1 MSNTEINK
9 KNDLKARKGGLGK
22 GFNSLLGLHHEEQP
36 NAERDLIKTT
46 TQASSV
52 SIEGLTTIPIDQ
64 LEPNP
69 HQPRKLFDDEALKAL
84 SESIKQDGIIQPLLV
99 SATQTPGK
107 YLLIA
112 GERRWRAARL
122 AGLNRVPVIVK
133 ERAPEEMLRV
143 ALIENIQ
150 RQDLN
155 IIEEALAYSSLIQD
169 FGLTQDQ
176 CSKKVGKDRSTVA
189 NALRLLSLPREI
201 QEDMMEHR
209 LTMGHGRA
217 LLSLGESKKMLRAR
231 DIVVKKQMN
240 VRQTERLCKT
250 IDKKDVDQ
258 ADGKNDSSANLNYV
272 AESLRSHLRTK
283 VKINGNGSRGKIEIS
298 YFSSQE
304 LERILTA
311 IGIKIL

>member
-1 MSNTEINK
+1 MSNFEISK
-9 KNDLKARKGGLGK
+9 KNDPKTRKGGLGK
-22 GFNSLLGLHHEEQP
+22 GFNSLLGLHHE
-36 NAERDLIKTT
+36 D
-46 TQASSV
+46 QASATNQAPRPVAQDSATPAQ
-52 SIEGLTTIPIDQ
+52 GFTTIQIDQ

-69 HQPRKLFDDEALKAL
+69 HQPRKLFDDEALTAL

-99 SATQTPGK
+99 SATPTPGK
-107 YLLIA
+107 FLLIA

-122 AGLNRVPVIVK
+122 AGLERVPVIIK

-240 VRQTERLCKT
+240 VRQTERLCKS
-250 IDKKDVDQ
+250 IDKKENEQ
-258 ADGKNDSSANLNYV
+258 ADAKADVSANLNYV

-311 IGIKIL
+311 IGIKIQ